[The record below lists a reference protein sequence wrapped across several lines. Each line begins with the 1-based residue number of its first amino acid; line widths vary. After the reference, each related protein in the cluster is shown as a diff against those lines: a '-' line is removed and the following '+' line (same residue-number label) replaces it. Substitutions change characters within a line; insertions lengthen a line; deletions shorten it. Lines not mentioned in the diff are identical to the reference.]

1 MVRVTLEAPRGACK
15 QFNRYVGVSS
25 HDVPVWCD
33 RSVHNW
39 LERDDRRSIGRTGR
53 VENSLDEFPEEVDVD
68 EIDEAIVELLEVDGR
83 LTHREIARIVG
94 LSRSAAAA
102 RVQRLMAS
110 GQVVVRG
117 VVHPAVIGRG
127 TLAHVGLTV
136 RGPAAPIAAAIAR
149 RDDVP
154 FLSLTSGRHGLVAEV
169 RAASPRELDRTV
181 SDLRSF
187 DGVVGVD
194 TLTYVEMVRDVVGP
208 VGDVQTDVDVL
219 DLALLRAL
227 QEDGRASYV
236 DLAAVVGLSAAG
248 ARRRVVRL
256 VDAQVVRIGAVVR
269 HSGQDRQSAM
279 GFGVRLA
286 GEHHEVVAKLA
297 AMPSVI
303 FVARTLGRFD
313 VLVTVRAFSAA
324 QLVELLDT
332 VRALDGVS
340 ALDSWAHLE
349 VVKESYASGL
359 G

>member
-1 MVRVTLEAPRGACK
+1 M
-15 QFNRYVGVSS
+15 
-25 HDVPVWCD
+25 
-33 RSVHNW
+33 
-39 LERDDRRSIGRTGR
+39 
-53 VENSLDEFPEEVDVD
+53 DEV
-68 EIDEAIVELLEVDGR
+68 DEAIVELLEVDGR
-83 LTHREIARIVG
+83 LTHREIARTVG

-102 RVQRLMAS
+102 RMQRLMAS

-136 RGPAAPIAAAIAR
+136 RGPAAPIATAIAL

-154 FLSLTSGRHGLVAEV
+154 FLSLTSGQHGLVAEV

-181 SDLRSF
+181 SELRAL

-194 TLTYVEMVRDVVGP
+194 TLTYVEMIRDVVGP
-208 VGDVQTDVDVL
+208 VGDVRTEVDDL

-236 DLAAVVGLSAAG
+236 ELATVVGLSPAG

-256 VDAQVVRIGAVVR
+256 LDAQVVRIGAVVR

-279 GFGVRLA
+279 GFGIGLS
-286 GEHHEVVAKLA
+286 GDHHKVVAQLA

-313 VLVTVRAFSAA
+313 VLVTVRAFSSA
-324 QLVELLDT
+324 QLVECLDT
-332 VRALDGVS
+332 VRDLADVN
-340 ALDSWAHLE
+340 AVESWVHLE

-359 G
+359 DVSAAQRVSSGQAMAAAAAVPTRAR